1 MTFYTINTLLIDLDN
16 SDDPGDNSGDS
27 VSESIKMLSSHHQ

>member
-16 SDDPGDNSGDS
+16 SDDPGDNSDDS